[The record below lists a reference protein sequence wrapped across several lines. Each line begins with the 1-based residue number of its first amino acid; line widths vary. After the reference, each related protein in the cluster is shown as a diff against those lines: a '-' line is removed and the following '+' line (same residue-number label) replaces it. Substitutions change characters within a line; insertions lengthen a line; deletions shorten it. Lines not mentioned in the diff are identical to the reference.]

1 MPTFKIDLDQQTYE
15 KLLTIAM
22 RERRPTRWQA
32 EVMLMR
38 AVTQEEDK
46 GKCPLQGSLVDSLEQ
61 GGQQGLD
68 RALEEAATVG

>member
-15 KLLTIAM
+15 KLLTIAI

-38 AVTQEEDK
+38 AVAKEEDEEV
-46 GKCPLQGSLVDSLEQ
+46 PTLQGSLVGSPERGCQ
-61 GGQQGLD
+61 
-68 RALEEAATVG
+68 